1 MQKTMYILPVLLLLY
16 LQPVVAQ
23 HCNLVQQTVVR
34 HNAEDERLGSDRKN
48 ITTYH
53 YDAYNRLDSMVTET
67 NEVFTWQYSGDTITV
82 QNSTGNTQTI
92 NVYLPDER
100 RRTAA
105 LITVTFYINDSTG
118 QVSPVAD
125 TTVSSYM
132 YAPDGTLVETITL
145 SNRSY
150 KNGRIKYNWVNGNKI
165 AEEYGDLRN
174 HTQQRQLYEYYTDMP
189 YQQLF
194 PNQQAPTD
202 YSRNLVKRSVL
213 EVNNRPVM
221 TIEFTYDFNAQDLV
235 TRMTSLNVQ
244 NNQKT
249 YTTFVYDC
257 R

>member
-1 MQKTMYILPVLLLLY
+1 MLKTIYILPVLLLLY
-16 LQPVVAQ
+16 LQPVMAQ
-23 HCNLVQQTVVR
+23 HCNLVQQIVTR
-34 HNAEDERLGSDRKN
+34 YNAEDERLGSERKN
-48 ITTYH
+48 TTTYH
-53 YDAYNRLDSMVTET
+53 YDAYNRIDTMLTET
-67 NEVFTWQYSGDTITV
+67 GEAFTWQYSGDTVAV

-92 NVYLPDER
+92 NTYIPDVNGR
-100 RRTAA
+100 SATLLA
-105 LITVTFYINDSTG
+105 VTFYINDSTG

-125 TTVSSYM
+125 TAVSSYM

-150 KNGRIKYNWVNGNKI
+150 KNGRVKYNWVNGNKI
-165 AEEYGDLRN
+165 VEEYGDLRN
-174 HTQQRQLYEYYTDMP
+174 HTQQRQLYEYYTDIP

-194 PNQQAPTD
+194 PNQQAPAD

-221 TIEFTYDFNAQDLV
+221 TIEFTYDFNAQGLV
-235 TRMTSLNVQ
+235 TRMTSLNVH

>member
-1 MQKTMYILPVLLLLY
+1 MQKTMYILPALLLLY

-48 ITTYH
+48 ITTYY

-67 NEVFTWQYSGDTITV
+67 GEVFTWQYNGDTIAV

-92 NVYLPDER
+92 NTYLPDASG
-100 RRTAA
+100 RTAA
-105 LITVTFYINDSTG
+105 LLTVTFYINDSTG

-125 TTVSSYM
+125 TAVSSYM
-132 YAPDGTLVETITL
+132 YAPDGTLLETITL

-150 KNGRIKYNWVNGNKI
+150 KNGRVKYNWANGNKI
-165 AEEYGDLRN
+165 VEEYGDLRN
-174 HTQQRQLYEYYTDMP
+174 HTQQRQLYEYYTDVP

-194 PNQQAPTD
+194 PNQQTPAD

-221 TIEFTYDFNAQDLV
+221 TIEFTYDFNAQGLIA
-235 TRMTSLNVQ
+235 RMTSLNVH